1 MPVMSERNLF
11 TRILP
16 GNSMREMNDWPVWL
30 WAVLQRSHILTR
42 STFLLYSSFAST
54 RDEQLTAGSATTKT
68 ENMKAVLCLAVI
80 AAVYCAV
87 EAKYCKYFFQKVSL
101 KY

>member
-42 STFLLYSSFAST
+42 STFLLYSSFASA
-54 RDEQLTAGSATTKT
+54 REEQLSAGSATTKRKH
-68 ENMKAVLCLAVI
+68 EGRPVFGCYRSCLLRSGGEI
-80 AAVYCAV
+80 
-87 EAKYCKYFFQKVSL
+87 L
-101 KY
+101 